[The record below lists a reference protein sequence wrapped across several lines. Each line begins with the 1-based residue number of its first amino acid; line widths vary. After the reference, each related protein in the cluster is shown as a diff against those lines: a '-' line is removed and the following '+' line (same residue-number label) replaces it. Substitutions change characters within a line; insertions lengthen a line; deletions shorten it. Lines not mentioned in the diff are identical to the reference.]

1 MGPSGARHPTLPPPR
16 ADLDRG
22 ARAARVRETPARA
35 WRWVLPDPPTR
46 GSGRAAAS
54 AHPRT
59 TATLTNGE
67 GLLGLGAVLVVPGR
81 PPRRVDG
88 ALAGA
93 QQGRLRLALAGGAL
107 PGRAP
112 GAHGWEKPVQGLRVA
127 AAAAAGGGAGARL
140 PRPRAT
146 SPPATPHWA
155 WRDWSTWCL
164 HAGTWARPR

>member
-22 ARAARVRETPARA
+22 ARAARITEAPAGA

-59 TATLTNGE
+59 AAALTDGE

-81 PPRRVDG
+81 PPCRVDG
-88 ALAGA
+88 ALARA
-93 QQGRLRLALAGGAL
+93 QQGRLGLALAGGAL

-112 GAHGWEKPVQGLRVA
+112 GAHRWEKPVQGLRVA
-127 AAAAAGGGAGARL
+127 AAAAAVGGGARL
-140 PRPRAT
+140 PWPTAT
-146 SPPATPHWA
+146 PPATPRWA